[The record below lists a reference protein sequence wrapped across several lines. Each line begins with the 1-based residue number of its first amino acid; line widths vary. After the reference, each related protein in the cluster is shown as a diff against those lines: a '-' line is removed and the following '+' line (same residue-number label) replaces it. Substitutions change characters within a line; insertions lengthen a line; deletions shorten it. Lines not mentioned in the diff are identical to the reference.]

1 MAYVNLSAANKFG
14 RSSRLNTDLGSA
26 SFFMLYSGSP
36 PVAPDVTVPSGN
48 LLAAL
53 PMSTT
58 PGAVTYQVQSAAVNT
73 GGSGGTTGTQTVT
86 GTTGTGT
93 KFQASVTISGGAI
106 TAVNSVTVAGSY
118 SALPTNLTAE
128 PVTGAGL
135 TGATLSLGM
144 TAVWTANAVTT
155 TNASATGTAGRD

>member
-1 MAYVNLSAANKFG
+1 MA
-14 RSSRLNTDLGSA
+14 
-26 SFFMLYSGSP
+26 
-36 PVAPDVTVPSGN
+36 
-48 LLAAL
+48 
-53 PMSTT
+53 
-58 PGAVTYQVQSAAVNT
+58 
-73 GGSGGTTGTQTVT
+73 GGSFQLVALNSHEPGTQMPLQGPST
-86 GTTGTGT
+86 
-93 KFQASVTISGGAI
+93 AS
-106 TAVNSVTVAGSY
+106 VAGSY